1 MLGSWQGVNGRKKI
15 ESPCSKGID
24 EPSMLRSRW
33 CCCIRR
39 DSSRWSSFWPTMLPN
54 ISGCLKL
61 KRCVG
66 LANRCLQTS
75 ERWSNLCS
83 LIRII

>member
-1 MLGSWQGVNGRKKI
+1 M
-15 ESPCSKGID
+15 D
-24 EPSMLRSRW
+24 EPSTLRSGW

-54 ISGCLKL
+54 ISRCLKL

-75 ERWSNLCS
+75 ERWWNLCS
-83 LIRII
+83 LIRVI

>member
-1 MLGSWQGVNGRKKI
+1 M
-15 ESPCSKGID
+15 D
-24 EPSMLRSRW
+24 EPPTLRSGW
-33 CCCIRR
+33 YYCIRR
-39 DSSRWSSFWPTMLPN
+39 DSSRWSSSWPTMLPN

-66 LANRCLQTS
+66 LAYRCLQTS

-83 LIRII
+83 LIRVI

>member
-1 MLGSWQGVNGRKKI
+1 LHHIDHYVLKS
-15 ESPCSKGID
+15 STGID
-24 EPSMLRSRW
+24 KPSTLRSGW
-33 CCCIRR
+33 CSCIKR
-39 DSSRWSSFWPTMLPN
+39 DSSRWSFFWPTVLRN

-66 LANRCLQTS
+66 LVNRCLQTS

-83 LIRII
+83 LVRVI